1 VPAHELNG
9 RIDCREDTNC
19 AFRGCVPRFKF
30 SKALA
35 NDRFFF
41 RRQIVYTGAQRLDLA
56 HPVGE
61 FV

>member
-1 VPAHELNG
+1 VCSA
-9 RIDCREDTNC
+9 
-19 AFRGCVPRFKF
+19 FKF

-41 RRQIVYTGAQRLDLA
+41 RCQIVYTGAPRLDLA

>member
-1 VPAHELNG
+1 VCSA
-9 RIDCREDTNC
+9 
-19 AFRGCVPRFKF
+19 FKF

-41 RRQIVYTGAQRLDLA
+41 RRQIVYTGAPRLDLA